1 MSWEL
6 ISLFY
11 ESFFALGV
19 SLFVL
24 ANLVAHAFIDANK
37 YEYFNLDNNIKFLN
51 TRFTVKVMLLM
62 IFKKITFKS
71 EKVIS
76 FINYFIEIADYQ
88 LFDVNKYLRKN
99 YKTLTNEDIENIKYF
114 YGLGL
119 IFGFGIV
126 VSMSLFLVYTLV
138 GIFFLDIDFYLES
151 SKFLLIFFACI
162 QIFFIIFFAIKSL
175 KSIKTIRILC
185 SINSLYNKLA
195 RYGVNDLE
203 DHYVGFAWDYRF
215 I

>member
-1 MSWEL
+1 MSWKEFSL
-6 ISLFY
+6 FFGSFFYLGISLFVIAN
-11 ESFFALGV
+11 FVAQAL
-19 SLFVL
+19 
-24 ANLVAHAFIDANK
+24 IDANK
-37 YEYFNLDNNIKFLN
+37 YEYFKLDNNIKYLD
-51 TRFTVKVMLLM
+51 TCFTVKVMLLM
-62 IFKKITFKS
+62 IFKKITFQS

-76 FINYFIEIADYQ
+76 FINYFIEVANYQ

-99 YKTLTNEDIENIKYF
+99 YTTLTNEDIENLKYF

-203 DHYVGFAWDYRF
+203 SHYVGFVWEHQF